1 MKLLIL
7 FLSSWILSGFIA
19 FVYMLTVDLR
29 GEEYDPEYFDKDLL
43 YCFLIA
49 LLLGYLTPVFLLIDN
64 QIEKQSLQKFIYK
77 LANIGY
83 KEDNFNMPNKKHK
96 EGGENA

>member
-43 YCFLIA
+43 YCFLTA
-49 LLLGYLTPVFLLIDN
+49 LLLGYLTPVFLLIDS

-83 KEDNFNMPNKKHK
+83 KEK
-96 EGGENA
+96 EGN

>member
-7 FLSSWILSGFIA
+7 FLSSWVLSGFIA
-19 FVYMLTVDLR
+19 YVYVLIVDLR

-43 YCFLIA
+43 LCLLYS
-49 LLLGYLTPVFLLIDN
+49 LLLGYLTPLLLLINN

-83 KEDNFNMPNKKHK
+83 KEDNFNTPNKKHK

>member
-7 FLSSWILSGFIA
+7 FLSSWVLAGFIA
-19 FVYMLTVDLR
+19 FIYMLVGDLR

-43 YCFLIA
+43 IVLFQAI
-49 LLLGYLTPVFLLIDN
+49 LLGYLTPVFLLIVN
-64 QIEKQSLQKFIYK
+64 QIEKQSLQKLIYK

-83 KEDNFNMPNKKHK
+83 KER
-96 EGGENA
+96 E

>member
-1 MKLLIL
+1 
-7 FLSSWILSGFIA
+7 
-19 FVYMLTVDLR
+19 MLVSDLR
-29 GEEYDPEYFDKDLL
+29 GEEYDPEYFDKDV
-43 YCFLIA
+43 LIVLFQA
-49 LLLGYLTPVFLLIDN
+49 ILLGYLTPVFLLIIN